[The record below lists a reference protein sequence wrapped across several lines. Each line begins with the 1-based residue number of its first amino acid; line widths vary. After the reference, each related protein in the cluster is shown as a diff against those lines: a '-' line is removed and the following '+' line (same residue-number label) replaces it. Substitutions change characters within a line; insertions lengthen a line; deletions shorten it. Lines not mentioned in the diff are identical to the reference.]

1 MTSVERV
8 KAICKERKIPLYR
21 MEADLGFANGYIGQ
35 LKKGVFPDDR
45 LVLISEY
52 LGVSVP
58 ELLGKEKT
66 GTPEEEAPDIEMDS
80 FTYALQNEA
89 KGLTDADKELLL
101 SMARQL
107 KKAREKADGQTG

>member
-8 KAICKERKIPLYR
+8 KSICKSRRIPISRL
-21 MEADLGFANGYIGQ
+21 ESDLGFGNGYIGQ
-35 LKKGVFPDDR
+35 LKKGTFPDDR
-45 LVLISEY
+45 LLRISEY
-52 LGVSVP
+52 LGVPFS
-58 ELLGKEKT
+58 ELVGAEKT
-66 GTPEEEAPDIEMDS
+66 DAAEATSEIGMDS

-107 KKAREKADGQTG
+107 KEAREKADGQTG